1 MHHAGG
7 VVGVPW
13 ALLGAGLLWLSDWI
27 HPPAPPPEPLLAALL
42 ALALAAFLA
51 WLLVQAGGESYHEP
65 IAAAWLA
72 VVAPLLAAATGG
84 PDGERARLA
93 ALSVPAMIPLLAPLA
108 PKPGDVVLGRRAG
121 FPWRAV
127 RVRQADRFRHL
138 LCIGPSG
145 TGKTLTVLAPLLRQ
159 DLASG
164 AGVIVLEPKDGELAE
179 ICRAV
184 CRARGRP
191 WREIAPLHPA
201 GEPWNALQGSA
212 PAAAERTLY
221 ALGRLQGGD
230 RAQASAGAAYYDALG
245 QSVLRH
251 AVYAVKGALGDAA
264 TLGDLREL
272 LRDPNARTRIL
283 ARCDD
288 AEVHRFFAGTFAA
301 WRPDER
307 ARNVAGLLNGLDML
321 LAHPDVR
328 RTLQPEPGTGVD
340 LTRVLAEGGVLLVTV
355 PSGELLRAGEALGAF
370 FLAAVTAAVF
380 ARPPV
385 PRPPVFLYVDE
396 FQRFA
401 TPGFAD
407 FLAMARGYRV
417 GAVLAHQ
424 NLAQLRAAGGQALV
438 ETVLANTR
446 TRVVLACDAP
456 DAAALAPALR
466 CPPERLQTLPFGRAA
481 CLLPG
486 GRTRFIR
493 LPAPHPAPR
502 RPQVAH
508 LLWIRRTPVR

>member
-1 MHHAGG
+1 MHPPGG
-7 VVGVPW
+7 GRVRW
-13 ALLGAGLLWLSDWI
+13 ALLGAGLLWFSDWI
-27 HPPAPPPEPLLAALL
+27 NPPHPPSNPLLAAIV
-42 ALALAAFLA
+42 AVGLAAFLA
-51 WLLVQAGGESYHEP
+51 WLLTQAGADSYHEP
-65 IAAAWLA
+65 IAAVWLA
-72 VVAPLLAAATGG
+72 VVAPLLAAATGSV
-84 PDGERARLA
+84 DAERVRLA
-93 ALSVPAMIPLLAPLA
+93 AISVPAMIPLLAPFA
-108 PKPGDVVLGRRAG
+108 PKPGDVVLGRRLG
-121 FPWRAV
+121 FPWRPV
-127 RVRQADRFRHL
+127 RVGHDDRFRHM

-159 DLASG
+159 DLQSG
-164 AGVIVLEPKDGELAE
+164 AGVIVVEPKDGELAG
-179 ICRAV
+179 ICRDF
-184 CRARGRP
+184 CRARGRAY
-191 WREIAPLHPA
+191 REIAPLDLA

-212 PAAAERTLY
+212 PAVAERTLF

-230 RAQASAGAAYYDALG
+230 RAPASAGAAYYDALG

-251 AVYAVKGALGDAA
+251 AVYAIKGALGDQA
-264 TLGDLREL
+264 TLADLQAIL
-272 LRDPNARTRIL
+272 SDANARAQIL

-307 ARNVAGLLNGLDML
+307 ARNLAGILNSLDML
-321 LAHPDVR
+321 LAHPDLR
-328 RTLQPEPGTGVD
+328 RTLTPPPETGIR
-340 LTRVLAEGGVLLVTV
+340 LPQVLAEGGALLVTL

-370 FLAAVTAAVF
+370 FLAALTAAVF
-380 ARPPV
+380 ARPAS

-424 NLAQLRAAGGQALV
+424 NLAQLRVAGGQPLV

-446 TRVVLACDAP
+446 TRIVLACDAP

-466 CPPERLQTLPFGRAA
+466 CPPERLQTLPFRSAA

-486 GRTRFIR
+486 GRTRFVR
-493 LPAPHPAPR
+493 LPAPNARH
-502 RPQVAH
+502 PQVTH
-508 LLWIRRTPVR
+508 RLWINRTPVR